1 MGADLIGAIA
11 AIAGSA
17 LALALTAGAETALER
32 ANAARI
38 QALARK
44 GNAAALRIVGAVE
57 RPVDPL
63 GPLTVARV
71 LAAAG
76 LVSACAYV
84 GATQLGVAG
93 AAWIGLAGGGA
104 AALLQMTVGTLAARR
119 PEYSVLQL
127 HRVIVA
133 VRRLFAVPAWA
144 LGVPARLI
152 AAPLEAMAPGAGDD
166 EDEDLIALLEREE
179 ARGEVEEEERRMI
192 RGIIGLED
200 KTAREVM
207 VPRIDIVATEAEASV
222 AEAAR
227 LATERGFSRIPAHG
241 ESIDDIAGIAYA
253 KDLLEALITGREDSP
268 LRALLRDP
276 VFIPESKR
284 ADQLLTEMR
293 ANRTHL
299 AIVVD
304 EYGGTAG
311 LITIEDLIEEIVGEI
326 EDEYDVAAPALEQIS
341 EDEVL
346 LDASMPADVLDD
358 LFGYAAESE
367 DFDTIGGFVI
377 HELGRLPAVGDEV
390 RVDGLRLRV
399 LSMSGRRLRRLRV
412 ARETSGAREGAT
424 V

>member
-1 MGADLIGAIA
+1 MGADLIGAAA
-11 AIAGSA
+11 AIAASA

-57 RPVDPL
+57 RPVDQL

-76 LVSACAYV
+76 LVSASAYI
-84 GATQLGVAG
+84 GASQLGTAG
-93 AAWIGLAGGGA
+93 AAWIGLAGGGG
-104 AALLQMTVGTLAARR
+104 AALLQMTVGMLAARR

-127 HRVIVA
+127 HRVIVV
-133 VRRLFAVPAWA
+133 VRRLFAAPAWA
-144 LGVPARLI
+144 LGAPARLI
-152 AAPLEAMAPGAGDD
+152 AAPLQAVAPGSG
-166 EDEDLIALLEREE
+166 DEDLIALLEREE
-179 ARGEVEEEERRMI
+179 ARGVEEEERRMI

-207 VPRIDIVATEAEASV
+207 VPRIDIVATEVDASV

-253 KDLLEALITGREDSP
+253 KDLLEAFITGRDDP
-268 LRALLRDP
+268 LRALLREP

-341 EDEVL
+341 DDEVL
-346 LDASMPADVLDD
+346 LDASMPAEVLDE

-412 ARETSGAREGAT
+412 AREPGGEREGAA

>member
-1 MGADLIGAIA
+1 MGADLIGAVV

-84 GATQLGVAG
+84 GASQLGASG

-133 VRRLFAVPAWA
+133 VRRLFAIPAWA

-152 AAPLEAMAPGAGDD
+152 AAPLRAVAAGDD

-200 KTAREVM
+200 QTAREVM

-253 KDLLEALITGREDSP
+253 KDLLEALITGREDTP

-346 LDASMPADVLDD
+346 LDASMPADVLDEI
-358 LFGYAAESE
+358 FGYAAESE

-412 ARETSGAREGAT
+412 AREPGAAREGAT

>member
-1 MGADLIGAIA
+1 MGADLIGAAA
-11 AIAGSA
+11 AIAASA

-57 RPVDPL
+57 RPVDQL

-76 LVSACAYV
+76 LVSASAYV
-84 GATQLGVAG
+84 GASQLGTAG
-93 AAWIGLAGGGA
+93 AAWIGLAGGGG
-104 AALLQMTVGTLAARR
+104 AALLQMTVGMLAARR

-133 VRRLFAVPAWA
+133 VRRLFAAPAWA
-144 LGVPARLI
+144 LGAPARLI
-152 AAPLEAMAPGAGDD
+152 AAPLQAVAPGSG
-166 EDEDLIALLEREE
+166 DEDLIALLEREE
-179 ARGEVEEEERRMI
+179 ARGVEEEERRMI

-207 VPRIDIVATEAEASV
+207 VPRIDIVATEVDASV

-253 KDLLEALITGREDSP
+253 KDLLEAFITGRDDP
-268 LRALLRDP
+268 LRALLREP

-341 EDEVL
+341 DDEVL
-346 LDASMPADVLDD
+346 LDASMPAEVLDE

-412 ARETSGAREGAT
+412 AREPGGEREGAA